1 MNYKIIQNFKFS
13 AHRGYKDKSIEH
25 TKESFIKAI
34 DEDLDYIE
42 LDIRKT
48 KDHIPIVFHDKN
60 LSRMLNDKRGKIKNY
75 SLKEL
80 KTFEYKDGQ
89 KILTLEEVLSILKG
103 KIKIIIDIKI
113 EGMESKIIELIKKYN
128 LLNDVIIQSKKG
140 EVINNCYRIAPYLD
154 YSLYRGYLGKM
165 WAFGDILKIHKILAP
180 IWYNI
185 KVRPYHIKYI
195 NLDGP
200 YIYDDLIAICH
211 QNGIKIILG
220 SWNVKKYVKYARK
233 WKVNII
239 NSNNPDKI
247 KKYINYYN
255 KKGLLQ

>member
-1 MNYKIIQNFKFS
+1 MIKSFKFS
-13 AHRGYKDKSIEH
+13 GHRGYKDKSIEN
-25 TKESFIKAI
+25 TKESVILAI
-34 DEDLDYIE
+34 DEDLDYVE

-48 KDHIPIVFHDKN
+48 KDNEPIVFHDKKLN
-60 LSRMLNDKRGKIKNY
+60 RMFCEKRGKIKDY
-75 SLKEL
+75 SLKQL

-89 KILTLEEVLSILKG
+89 KILTLEEVLSILNG

-113 EGMESKIIELIKKYN
+113 EGLELKIIELIKKYK
-128 LLNDVIIQSKKG
+128 LVNDVIIQSKKG
-140 EVINNCYRIAPYLD
+140 VIINNCYRIAPYLE

-200 YIYDDLIAICH
+200 YIFDDLITTCH
-211 QNGIKIILG
+211 KNGVKIILG
-220 SWNVKKYVKYARK
+220 SWKVKKYVKCAKK
-233 WKVNII
+233 WNIYII
-239 NSNNPDKI
+239 NSNNPEEI
-247 KKYINYYN
+247 KKYINYYYKN
-255 KKGLLQ
+255 GLMH